1 MSVYHHALVLINSSL
16 DGVPLLAHAAKMAE
30 ENAMRITIAHISTD
44 YRSLNYVS
52 DSLLDDD
59 VSREVIQAKALLN
72 ELATTVALPVQTLSL
87 VTTRRFADVEAC
99 VRQRNIDLIIAGH
112 HNRLLAFPASHSL
125 EYINHLTVDVL
136 IKHLPD
142 SLSRRRR
149 AAFVGSPAPVSAANL
164 AIMRNIPQSA
174 AAKAAARASAPRFA
188 SARAA
193 EAAPPLTPDPEG
205 G

>member
-87 VTTRRFADVEAC
+87 VTTRRFADVETC

-112 HNRLLAFPASHSL
+112 HNRLLGVLASHSL

-136 IKHLPD
+136 IKHLP
-142 SLSRRRR
+142 
-149 AAFVGSPAPVSAANL
+149 
-164 AIMRNIPQSA
+164 
-174 AAKAAARASAPRFA
+174 
-188 SARAA
+188 
-193 EAAPPLTPDPEG
+193 
-205 G
+205 

>member
-112 HNRLLAFPASHSL
+112 HNRLLGVLASHSL

-136 IKHLPD
+136 IKHLP
-142 SLSRRRR
+142 
-149 AAFVGSPAPVSAANL
+149 
-164 AIMRNIPQSA
+164 
-174 AAKAAARASAPRFA
+174 
-188 SARAA
+188 
-193 EAAPPLTPDPEG
+193 
-205 G
+205 

>member
-112 HNRLLAFPASHSL
+112 HNRLLGVLASHSL
-125 EYINHLTVDVL
+125 EYINHITVDVL
-136 IKHLPD
+136 IKHLP
-142 SLSRRRR
+142 
-149 AAFVGSPAPVSAANL
+149 
-164 AIMRNIPQSA
+164 
-174 AAKAAARASAPRFA
+174 
-188 SARAA
+188 
-193 EAAPPLTPDPEG
+193 
-205 G
+205 

>member
-112 HNRLLAFPASHSL
+112 HNRLRGVLASHSL

-136 IKHLPD
+136 IKHLP
-142 SLSRRRR
+142 
-149 AAFVGSPAPVSAANL
+149 
-164 AIMRNIPQSA
+164 
-174 AAKAAARASAPRFA
+174 
-188 SARAA
+188 
-193 EAAPPLTPDPEG
+193 
-205 G
+205 